1 MRVASL
7 DYLGIIAKRLRMDTV
22 TSRLNEKTIESVF
35 KYVCTFF
42 DYHPPEHEQCSI
54 AFVFAWF
61 EQIKGEEEEVETA
74 FIDTGEN
81 EEEKK
86 EEEEARNTEDEETT
100 DVATSSDTETDDEN
114 SRKAH
119 KKKKKKKK
127 RKKNHNVSLSGFDT
141 LLKF

>member
-35 KYVCTFF
+35 KYVRTFF
-42 DYHPPEHEQCSI
+42 DYHPPEHNRCSI
-54 AFVFAWF
+54 ALIFVFVWC

-100 DVATSSDTETDDEN
+100 DVATSSDTDSDDEN
-114 SRKAH
+114 SRKSH

-127 RKKNHNVSLSGFDT
+127 RKKKHNVSLSGSDT
-141 LLKF
+141 